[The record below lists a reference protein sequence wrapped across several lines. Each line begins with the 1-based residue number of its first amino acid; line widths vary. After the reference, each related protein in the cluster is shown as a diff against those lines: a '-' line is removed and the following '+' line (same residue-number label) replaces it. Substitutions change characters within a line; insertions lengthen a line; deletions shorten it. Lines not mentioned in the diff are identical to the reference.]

1 MKVTRETLRKDN
13 RRFLQEAAQ
22 RIGQKFHPQKV
33 ILFGS
38 YAYGHPD
45 RESDVDF
52 LVIFSDRQKSRK
64 RYAEISKEL
73 EPRPFP
79 VDLLIRSMKEIRYR
93 LKIGDSFIQEIVNN
107 GRVLYES

>member
-1 MKVTRETLRKDN
+1 MELTRKN
-13 RRFLQEAAQ
+13 SYQFLKQVAG
-22 RIGQKFHPQKV
+22 RIGKKFHPRKI

-38 YAYGHPD
+38 HAYGQPHP
-45 RESDVDF
+45 ESDVDF
-52 LVIFSDRQKSRK
+52 LVIFSDRQKLKK

-79 VDLLIRSMKEIRYR
+79 IDLLIRSKDEIQNR
-93 LKIGDSFIQEIVNN
+93 LKMGDSFIQEIVNN